1 MTIFR
6 HFYVKSHGVTEPEK
20 INLKDMPGSSGRLD
34 VVARCINAAFWLSGN
49 IRRNVVFHTVLH
61 GGKEPVYIRI
71 EGERLR
77 KVSPDERS
85 ISLFIKK
92 ALERKDIMKETSP
105 GFFVCQKSFE
115 EVVEENGDKELY
127 LLDEKGEPIEDIKF
141 EGTPFFFLGDNRD
154 LTDEE
159 KNFLMERGAKA
170 ISLGSTPYLSS
181 HCIAVVNWWLD
192 RKEGKQG
199 EKVI

>member
-6 HFYVKSHGVTEPEK
+6 HFYVKSHGVTQPEK
-20 INLKDMPGSSGRLD
+20 INLKDVPGSSGRLD
-34 VVARCINAAFWLSGN
+34 VVARCINAALWLSGD

-61 GGKEPVYIRI
+61 GGEQPVYIRI

-85 ISLFIKK
+85 ISLFLKK
-92 ALERKDIMKETSP
+92 ALERMDSMEETSP
-105 GFFVCQKSFE
+105 GIFAYRRSFK
-115 EVVEENGDKELY
+115 EVVEENEDKKFY
-127 LLDEKGEPIEDIKF
+127 LLDEKGEPIDEVKF

-159 KNFLMERGAKA
+159 KKFLVERGART
-170 ISLGSTPYLSS
+170 ISLGSISYLSS

-192 RKEGKQG
+192 RKNRRH
-199 EKVI
+199 

>member
-20 INLKDMPGSSGRLD
+20 INLRDLPGSSGRLD
-34 VVARCINAAFWLSGN
+34 VVARCINAAFWLSGD

-61 GGKEPVYIRI
+61 GGEQPVYIRI

-85 ISLFIKK
+85 ISLFLKK
-92 ALERKDIMKETSP
+92 ALERMGSREETSP
-105 GFFVCQKSFE
+105 GIFASSRSFR
-115 EVVEENGDKELY
+115 EVVEENKDKEFY
-127 LLDEKGEPIEDIKF
+127 LLDEEGESIEDMKF
-141 EGTPFFFLGDNRD
+141 EGIPFFFLGDNRD

-159 KNFLMERGAKA
+159 KNFLLERGARKV
-170 ISLGSTPYLSS
+170 SLGSISYLSS

-192 RKEGKQG
+192 RKEGKHR

>member
-20 INLKDMPGSSGRLD
+20 INLKDVPGSSGRLD
-34 VVARCINAAFWLSGN
+34 VVARCINAALWLSGD

-61 GGKEPVYIRI
+61 GGEQPVYIRI
-71 EGERLR
+71 EGEKLR

-85 ISLFIKK
+85 ISLFLKK
-92 ALERKDIMKETSP
+92 ALERMDSMEETSP
-105 GFFVCQKSFE
+105 GIFVYRRSFK
-115 EVVEENGDKELY
+115 EVVEENEDKKFY
-127 LLDEKGEPIEDIKF
+127 LLDERGEPIDNIKF

-159 KNFLMERGAKA
+159 KKFLVDKGARK
-170 ISLGSTPYLSS
+170 ISLGSISYLSS

-192 RKEGKQG
+192 RTCD
-199 EKVI
+199 

>member
-20 INLKDMPGSSGRLD
+20 INLKDVPGSSGRLD
-34 VVARCINAAFWLSGN
+34 VVARCINAALWLSGD
-49 IRRNVVFHTVLH
+49 IRRNVVFHTGLH
-61 GGKEPVYIRI
+61 GGEQPVYIRI
-71 EGERLR
+71 EGEKLR

-85 ISLFIKK
+85 ISLFLKK
-92 ALERKDIMKETSP
+92 ALERMDSMEETSP
-105 GFFVCQKSFE
+105 GIFVYRRSFK
-115 EVVEENGDKELY
+115 EVVEENEDKKFY
-127 LLDEKGEPIEDIKF
+127 LLDERGEPIDNIKF

-159 KNFLMERGAKA
+159 KKFLVDKGARK
-170 ISLGSTPYLSS
+170 ISLGSISYLSS

-192 RKEGKQG
+192 RTCD
-199 EKVI
+199 